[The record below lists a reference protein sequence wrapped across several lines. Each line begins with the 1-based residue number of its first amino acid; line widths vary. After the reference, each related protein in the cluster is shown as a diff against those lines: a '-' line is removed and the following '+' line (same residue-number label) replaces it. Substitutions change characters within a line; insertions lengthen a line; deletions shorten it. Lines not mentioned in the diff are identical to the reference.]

1 MKSIEEIY
9 QEMLAAFADHAG
21 MAPTGTGELAL
32 RLYAAAAQ
40 IHSLWLQAEW
50 TRRQCFPQTA
60 DGEYL
65 DYHAQ
70 MRALERR
77 TATVAEGTLC
87 FSVDSQA
94 DRDLTI
100 PAGTVCLTMGL
111 VRFET
116 TEEATLAAGGFSV
129 DVPAKA
135 VEPGAAGNVEAG
147 AVVTMLVAPVGVAR
161 VTNTA
166 AFTGGA
172 DDENDE
178 SLRERILESYKRLP
192 NGANAAFYEQGALT
206 FEQVAAATVIPRSRG
221 IGTVDVIVATHAGM
235 PDEDLLEELKDY
247 FESRREIAVKVDV
260 LAPEENTVNVSA
272 AVKAAEGYDRD
283 AVIAAVKETLRGYF
297 GGRLLS
303 QGVLRAR
310 LGALIYAV
318 EGVENY
324 VLNTPET
331 DVPAEQ
337 KKLPVLGELAV
348 SAL

>member
-9 QEMLAAFADHAG
+9 QEMLAVFADHAG
-21 MAPTGTGELAL
+21 MAPAGTGELAL

-40 IHSLWLQAEW
+40 VHSLWLQTEW

-77 TATVAEGTLC
+77 AATKAEGTLC
-87 FSVDSQA
+87 FSVDSPPEQ
-94 DRDLTI
+94 DLAI
-100 PAGTVCLTMGL
+100 PVGTVCLTIGL

-116 TEEATLAAGGFSV
+116 TEEACLKAGELSV
-129 DVPAKA
+129 DVPARA
-135 VEPGAAGNVEAG
+135 VEPGSAGNVEAG
-147 AVVTMLVAPVGVAR
+147 TVVTMLVAPVGVAR
-161 VTNTA
+161 CTNPE
-166 AFTGGA
+166 AFAGGA
-172 DDENDE
+172 DDEDDE
-178 SLRERILESYKRLP
+178 SLRARILESYKRLP

-206 FEQVAAATVIPRSRG
+206 FDQVAAATVIPRARG
-221 IGTVDVIVATHAGM
+221 IGTVDVIVATYAGM
-235 PDEDLLEELKDY
+235 PDKDLLEEMKAYYDL
-247 FESRREIAVKVDV
+247 RREIAVNVDV
-260 LAPEENTVNVSA
+260 LAPEKKTVNVSA
-272 AVKAAEGYDRD
+272 AVRAAEGYDQG
-283 AVIAAVKETLRGYF
+283 AVIANVEKALRGYF
-297 GGRLLS
+297 DGRLLS
-303 QGVLRAR
+303 QGVLRAQ

-324 VLNTPET
+324 VLNEPEA

-337 KKLPVLGELAV
+337 KKLPVLGALEV